1 MISEALD
8 LLWQCAT
15 FGDDEFH
22 DAIVE
27 FCQYWHKYAPNL
39 CQWLLDNK
47 VEISD
52 FDECKALFADE
63 IERANKLYMNYKH
76 EKEIR
81 AAGVAFRL

>member
-15 FGDDEFH
+15 FGEDEFY
-22 DAIVE
+22 DARVE

-47 VEISD
+47 IEISD
-52 FDECKALFADE
+52 FDECKALFAEE
-63 IERANKLYMNYKH
+63 ITRANKLYMKYKH
-76 EKEIR
+76 EKEII
-81 AAGVAFRL
+81 ASAIAFRL